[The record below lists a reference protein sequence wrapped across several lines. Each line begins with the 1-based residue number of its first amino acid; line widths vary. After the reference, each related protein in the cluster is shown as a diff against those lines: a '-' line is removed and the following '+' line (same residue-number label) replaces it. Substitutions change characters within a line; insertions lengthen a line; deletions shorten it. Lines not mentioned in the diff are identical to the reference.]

1 MNPAK
6 TLSKSNIIV
15 FAVLLFLESI
25 LGTSA
30 AKGDTVDAESVLTL
44 PIQANLKVLGNR
56 LNSMIP
62 DTLENINEPNKVC
75 VKAQWLKTKG
85 IPKCSMKGI
94 KIYCKDRWMKTKM
107 TSKIRCDVT
116 GWVRR
121 NGDIS
126 SVSGN
131 GSTLKFSLP
140 IKVQI
145 TAKKKLVR
153 ETANAT
159 AIIYV
164 SATPRINNDWSIA
177 VDVALDFS
185 WLQRP
190 TLKLF
195 GLIKVTIGSMVEPDL
210 REKMDEF
217 VKEIPGILVQLQ
229 LKEKVA
235 TIWSEIQN
243 PIKLN
248 SAPEIYVLF
257 NPNSVAYSG
266 FNIENNILKT
276 AVSVAGKTQVILGKP
291 GNPVQKTALV
301 NLGSIP
307 YQKGKFGFSLP
318 VFVSYNEV
326 LAIANKKFPDG
337 YTTELENGPVKGEL
351 KISNPVIRKNNN
363 EKLMLSTHINFDNR
377 SKWLKIIDIYDWF
390 DIDGKV
396 TFKGIPKIDT
406 STRTLFVEKLEYDSS
421 TNSELFDALVDV
433 AGIKFIRDYLARQI
447 AFKYGSKIDDGVA
460 KVNESLNNITTR
472 EGIKV
477 SASLQNTA
485 IEQLTVNDNDIR
497 IDTKLSGVVNASIG
511 L

>member
-25 LGTSA
+25 IGTSA
-30 AKGDTVDAESVLTL
+30 AEGSTVDAESVLTL

-75 VKAQWLKTKG
+75 VKALRIKLFWLKTK
-85 IPKCSMKGI
+85 ITPDI
-94 KIYCKDRWMKTKM
+94 K
-107 TSKIRCDVT
+107 CDVT
-116 GWVRR
+116 GWVKRD
-121 NGDIS
+121 GDI

-131 GSTLKFSLP
+131 GSTFKFALP
-140 IKVQI
+140 IKAQI
-145 TAKKKLVR
+145 SAEVLEVH
-153 ETANAT
+153 ETADAA

-164 SATPRINNDWSIA
+164 SATPHINNDWSIA
-177 VDVALDFS
+177 VDVAPNFS
-185 WLQRP
+185 WSQRP

-195 GLIKVTIGSMVEPDL
+195 GLIKVTIGSKVEPDL
-210 REKMDEF
+210 REKMNEF
-217 VKEIPGILVQLQ
+217 VKEIPGILAELK

-235 TIWSEIQN
+235 AIWSEIQN

-266 FNIENNILKT
+266 FNIEDNILKT
-276 AVSVAGKTQVILGKP
+276 AVSVTGKTQVILGKP
-291 GNPVQKTALV
+291 GNPIQKTALV

-326 LAIANKKFPDG
+326 IAIANTKLPDG
-337 YTTELENGPVKGEL
+337 YITELGNDSVKGVL

-363 EKLMLSTHINFDNR
+363 EKLMLSAHVTFDNR

-447 AFKYGSKIDDGVA
+447 AFKYGSKIDDNVA
-460 KVNESLNNITTR
+460 KANESLNNITTK

-485 IEQLTVNDNDIR
+485 IEQLTINDNDIR
-497 IDTKLSGVVNASIG
+497 LDTKLSGVVNASIG